1 MKTESGTPPRR
12 GAGRIAARKWSGVLW
27 GAGMMVAATV
37 SAQDVVISPAPGAA
51 VELRSEDASRT
62 LLRAEDA
69 GDVLLPT
76 TPDAADAANPLCID
90 AADGRLGPCPPGTGN
105 GLPGPQ
111 GEPGPIGPSGPAGA
125 AGAAGTAGPTGPAGS
140 QGPAGDPGP
149 AGSQGPAGNPGPAGS
164 QGPAGAAAPA
174 GAINARLDAYNS
186 RPPGT
191 YRLTGEGLLPAVQM
205 EGTPGWTLL
214 PRACTQIALRA
225 ATLGTPAAGD
235 AYTFSVAIRSA
246 NGITSASG
254 AACTLASATTA
265 CNATAAVSLVAGD
278 AIAIHLD
285 NNAAIHRQS
294 PQGATLLSAGCE

>member
-1 MKTESGTPPRR
+1 
-12 GAGRIAARKWSGVLW
+12 
-27 GAGMMVAATV
+27 
-37 SAQDVVISPAPGAA
+37 
-51 VELRSEDASRT
+51 
-62 LLRAEDA
+62 
-69 GDVLLPT
+69 
-76 TPDAADAANPLCID
+76 
-90 AADGRLGPCPPGTGN
+90 
-105 GLPGPQ
+105 
-111 GEPGPIGPSGPAGA
+111 
-125 AGAAGTAGPTGPAGS
+125 
-140 QGPAGDPGP
+140 
-149 AGSQGPAGNPGPAGS
+149 
-164 QGPAGAAAPA
+164 
-174 GAINARLDAYNS
+174 
-186 RPPGT
+186 
-191 YRLTGEGLLPAVQM
+191 M